1 MQIIVIEM
9 EAFARLQDQLELLG
23 PAISADR
30 IGQAGLQGRK
40 IVINPELILS
50 RRAST
55 LASQFFLRVVATSKI
70 AHRPTC
76 LLGSLMSAR
85 FNSSGYPLS
94 KRPELFEQHATAT
107 QIKIHLSRIKQHPQT
122 SAETNPIK
130 AAQNMRDLVAKFVIK
145 TFRNAV
151 CCWCGLVFHPP
162 LLPTPRALQH
172 PRSLVAATPR

>member
-1 MQIIVIEM
+1 M
-9 EAFARLQDQLELLG
+9 ETNTSKKASNTTNRSSDSSALSGSKKKPTPSISNSLPFRSFHRQFLE
-23 PAISADR
+23 
-30 IGQAGLQGRK
+30 
-40 IVINPELILS
+40 
-50 RRAST
+50 
-55 LASQFFLRVVATSKI
+55 SQFFLRVVATSKI

-130 AAQNMRDLVAKFVIK
+130 AAQNMRDLLAKFVIK

-151 CCWCGLVFHPP
+151 WCWCGLVFHPP
-162 LLPTPRALQH
+162 LLPTPTALQH

>member
-1 MQIIVIEM
+1 M
-9 EAFARLQDQLELLG
+9 
-23 PAISADR
+23 
-30 IGQAGLQGRK
+30 
-40 IVINPELILS
+40 
-50 RRAST
+50 
-55 LASQFFLRVVATSKI
+55 VATSKI

-130 AAQNMRDLVAKFVIK
+130 AAQSMRDLLAKFVIK

-151 CCWCGLVFHPP
+151 WCWCGLVSILRFYQ
-162 LLPTPRALQH
+162 LQRRSNTQDLWLRLRRAVISVTSCSKTVSLRALVDLLTCGFEVFYYAIQCCQRILCSGDGSSDH
-172 PRSLVAATPR
+172 